1 MPYSNKSEAAHSLG
15 TVEPGKKKAGAG
27 QILIYVIFTLAS
39 IVVIIPMLYLISIS
53 FSSDIDIATNGYRL
67 FPEHPTLA
75 AYRYIFRV
83 PKQILNAYGVSIL
96 ATVMGTALGLTLSS
110 TIAYTMTRK
119 DYRYHKITTFYV
131 FFTMLFNGGLVPWYI
146 VVTKF
151 AGIGNT
157 IFALFLPYGVSAWF
171 TMLMKGFMQDVP
183 FEIIEAAKIDGAK
196 EFTIFARVVLPLVK
210 PGLATIGLFYA
221 FAYWNDWW
229 LAMLFISKESL
240 VPLQYMLYRNMTN
253 LQFLLTNISSSLSVD
268 MKQIPTES
276 TRMAMAVLATG
287 PMLIVFPFFQKYFVK
302 GLTVGSVKG

>member
-1 MPYSNKSEAAHSLG
+1 MPYSNTGSVKPGHKRI
-15 TVEPGKKKAGAG
+15 EPGR
-27 QILIYVIFTLAS
+27 ILIHIIFLFTSITVITP
-39 IVVIIPMLYLISIS
+39 ILYLLAIS
-53 FSSDIDIATNGYRL
+53 FSTDMDIAINGYRL
-67 FPEHPTLA
+67 IPENPTLA
-75 AYRYIFRV
+75 AYSYIFRA

-96 ATVMGTALGLTLSS
+96 ATVMGTAVGLTLSS

-119 DYRYHKITTFYV
+119 DYRYYKITTFFV

-151 AGIGNT
+151 ANIGDT

-183 FEIIEAAKIDGAK
+183 FEIIEAAKIDGGN
-196 EFTIFARVVLPLVK
+196 EFRIFTSIVLPLVK

-229 LAMLFISKESL
+229 LAMLYISNESL
-240 VPLQYMLYRNMTN
+240 VPLQFMLYRNMTN
-253 LQFLLTNISSSLSVD
+253 LQFLLNNISSSLSVD

-276 TRMAMAVLATG
+276 TRMAMAVLVAG
-287 PMLIVFPFFQKYFVK
+287 PMLMVFPFFQKYFVK

>member
-1 MPYSNKSEAAHSLG
+1 
-15 TVEPGKKKAGAG
+15 
-27 QILIYVIFTLAS
+27 
-39 IVVIIPMLYLISIS
+39 
-53 FSSDIDIATNGYRL
+53 
-67 FPEHPTLA
+67 
-75 AYRYIFRV
+75 
-83 PKQILNAYGVSIL
+83 
-96 ATVMGTALGLTLSS
+96 
-110 TIAYTMTRK
+110 
-119 DYRYHKITTFYV
+119 
-131 FFTMLFNGGLVPWYI
+131 MLFNGGLVPWYI

-151 AGIGNT
+151 AGIGDT

-183 FEIIEAAKIDGAK
+183 FEIIEAAKIDGGN

-229 LAMLFISKESL
+229 LAMLFINKESL
-240 VPLQYMLYRNMTN
+240 VPLQFMLYRNMSN
-253 LQFLLTNISSSLSVD
+253 LQFLLNNISSSLAVD

-276 TRMAMAVLATG
+276 TRMAMAVLVAG

>member
-1 MPYSNKSEAAHSLG
+1 MPYSNTSGLK
-15 TVEPGKKKAGAG
+15 PGQKKLSADR
-27 QILIYVIFTLAS
+27 ILIHTIFLITSVAVITP
-39 IVVIIPMLYLISIS
+39 ILYLLAIS
-53 FSSDIDIATNGYRL
+53 FSTDMDIAINGYRL
-67 FPEHPTLA
+67 IPENPTFA
-75 AYRYIFRV
+75 AYNYIFRA
-83 PKQILNAYGVSIL
+83 PKQILNAYGVSIA
-96 ATVMGTALGLTLSS
+96 ATLMGTAVGITLTS

-119 DYRYHKITTFYV
+119 DYRFHRITTFFV

-151 AGIGNT
+151 AGIGDT

-183 FEIIEAAKIDGAK
+183 FEIIEAAKIDGGN

-229 LAMLFISKESL
+229 LAMLFINKESL
-240 VPLQYMLYRNMTN
+240 VPLQFMLYRNMSN
-253 LQFLLTNISSSLSVD
+253 LQFLLNNISSSLAVD

-276 TRMAMAVLATG
+276 TRMAMAVLVAG